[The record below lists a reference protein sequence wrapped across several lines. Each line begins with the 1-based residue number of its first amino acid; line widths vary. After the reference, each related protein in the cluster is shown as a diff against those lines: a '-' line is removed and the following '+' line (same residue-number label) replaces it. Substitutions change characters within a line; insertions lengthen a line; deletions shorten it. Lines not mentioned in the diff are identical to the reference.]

1 MKHMTAYL
9 YKLLWF
15 SYSCQFTFLLVLCDI
30 SNETGKKKCL
40 VVLEIHVFKTYYDAF
55 LKKEEK
61 PAELGIKWKTK
72 QCLA

>member
-1 MKHMTAYL
+1 MFLKHAM
-9 YKLLWF
+9 LL
-15 SYSCQFTFLLVLCDI
+15 
-30 SNETGKKKCL
+30 
-40 VVLEIHVFKTYYDAF
+40 F